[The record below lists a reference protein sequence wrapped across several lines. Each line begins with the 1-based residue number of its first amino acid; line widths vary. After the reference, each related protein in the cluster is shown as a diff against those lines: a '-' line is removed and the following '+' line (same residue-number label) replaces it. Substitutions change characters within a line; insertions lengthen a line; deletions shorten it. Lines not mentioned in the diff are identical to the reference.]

1 MISPWALE
9 QWGQGHRPQQFN
21 GILYNIQSNHCTV
34 GKHTPQNYHCTVGN
48 IHHVSWVLVKG
59 QKQLAP
65 KPNTCFLP
73 NTMHHIWSHAFHYYI
88 MACTSVQPSQSLCMA
103 SVVTIINGR
112 GGGGRGG
119 RGGGGGEGGEGRG
132 GRGGRGGRVGHV
144 SIRSSVRAKR
154 VLQILCTNKDSPL
167 Y

>member
-21 GILYNIQSNHCTV
+21 GTLTYKVTTV
-34 GKHTPQNYHCTVGN
+34 QWENTHHKITTACTVGN

-112 GGGGRGG
+112 GRG
-119 RGGGGGEGGEGRG
+119 
-132 GRGGRGGRVGHV
+132 GHV
-144 SIRSSVRAKR
+144 SIRSSVRAKG

>member
-1 MISPWALE
+1 MSKYDITMGLGTMGAGAQAPTV
-9 QWGQGHRPQQFN
+9 QWHT
-21 GILYNIQSNHCTV
+21 NIQSNHCTV

-103 SVVTIINGR
+103 SGDTKITGR
-112 GGGGRGG
+112 GLW
-119 RGGGGGEGGEGRG
+119 
-132 GRGGRGGRVGHV
+132 GHD
-144 SIRSSVRAKR
+144 SIRSSVRPKGG
-154 VLQILCTNKDSPL
+154 LQILCTNKDSPL